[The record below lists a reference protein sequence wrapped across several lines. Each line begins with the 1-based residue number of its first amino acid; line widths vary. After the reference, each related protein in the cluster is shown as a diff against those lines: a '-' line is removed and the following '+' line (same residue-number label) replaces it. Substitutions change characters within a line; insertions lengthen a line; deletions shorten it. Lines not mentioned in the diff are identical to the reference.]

1 MGGNEVTISGQTQI
15 LMSMNHT
22 LHFLWLPLAHNHED
36 TDILKYLTN
45 KDLIG
50 GDVIYNILRNLEMNH
65 LRTILKFLIMSLNR
79 IQYLSFLCFMEIIFY
94 QGLSKE
100 SRGMIIMESELELTL
115 ADFFGLLLKA
125 V

>member
-22 LHFLWLPLAHNHED
+22 LHFLWLPLAHNHEAM
-36 TDILKYLTN
+36 DILKYLTN

-50 GDVIYNILRNLEMNH
+50 GLVIYNILRNLEMNH
-65 LRTILKFLIMSLNR
+65 LRTTLKFLIMSLNR
-79 IQYLSFLCFMEIIFY
+79 IQYLSFLCFLEIIFY

-100 SRGMIIMESELELTL
+100 SRGMIIHGVGTRLDTS
-115 ADFFGLLLKA
+115 
-125 V
+125 

>member
-1 MGGNEVTISGQTQI
+1 M
-15 LMSMNHT
+15 
-22 LHFLWLPLAHNHED
+22 
-36 TDILKYLTN
+36 
-45 KDLIG
+45 
-50 GDVIYNILRNLEMNH
+50 IYNILRNLEMNH